1 MNRHLEKVHEI
12 GKMRRQKMF
21 SLIWLKSVYVL
32 QTVLTSSGELFAF
45 IECIQTVKKC
55 DLNTRFT
62 RKCAKSFEFWRTFCQ

>member
-1 MNRHLEKVHEI
+1 MYTLFVFWNFLGVKSCVYHSEKVHEI

-45 IECIQTVKKC
+45 IECT
-55 DLNTRFT
+55 
-62 RKCAKSFEFWRTFCQ
+62 